1 MMHLDISSDL
11 YAKIQDQARQT
22 GQSIEEWLTDQV
34 RTDQYLELNQ
44 LNTWL
49 MRLVAHDLRT
59 PLAAI
64 ITSTE
69 ILKYYRERLTEERQ
83 TEHLNTVQMQVRALN
98 NLLDNVMVVQ
108 KYAAGRL
115 NFDPV
120 PQNLEDLCREAM
132 EETSGIVYQNT
143 RFDFR
148 ADGTLPAVTYDEK
161 LLLLAL
167 TNVLINAVE
176 YSAEG
181 APVEITLA
189 ITDSQAIIRVSDQ
202 GLGIPEAE
210 QGQVF
215 DLFFRASN
223 VQSFNGHGLGL
234 AVVQRVIDLH
244 KGSVNIDS
252 APGRGTTVTIHL
264 PLQ

>member
-34 RTDQYLELNQ
+34 RTDQHPELNQ

-120 PQNLEDLCREAM
+120 PQKLEDLCRDAM

-189 ITDSQAIIRVSDQ
+189 NVEDEAVIRVSDQ
-202 GLGIPEAE
+202 GVGIPEAE

-223 VQSFNGHGLGL
+223 VKSFNGHGLGL
-234 AVVQRVIDLH
+234 AVVQRVVDLH
-244 KGSVNIDS
+244 KGRVHIDS
-252 APGRGTTVTIHL
+252 ALGRGTTVTIRL
-264 PLQ
+264 PRQ